1 MNNFLFKVFFREK
14 ICADNPEGKMWREV
28 PLPKLDLN
36 VVLSCSCS
44 ASGIAGFI
52 TMTGSVLIRTG
63 ISRNEPYGKNW
74 IEIPKSNDI
83 GLRQMC
89 MGSQAIWAID
99 NKGCKLIF

>member
-1 MNNFLFKVFFREK
+1 MNNFIFKVFFREN
-14 ICADNPEGKMWREV
+14 ICADNPEGKEWREV
-28 PLPKLDLN
+28 PLPKDLN

-74 IEIPKSNDI
+74 IEIPKSSDI

-99 NKGCKLIF
+99 NKGC